1 MLWQKRVAISLVIF
15 SLAQGCSSHSA
26 QTTPTP
32 RGGEGTRQ
40 WEPARR
46 LTFGG
51 SSAQLS
57 YHFTRSLATDQ
68 EGRVHV
74 VWYDTRDGTPQIYY
88 KRSRDNGTT
97 WGPEIHL
104 SPNASPQ
111 EQPAIAADGRSVYVV
126 WHDMRSGYRDVYLKR
141 SVDGGETWGPE
152 MLLSVGGDLA
162 DSMYPAVAVSGAH
175 VHVTFADNRDGPVH
189 VFYTRSTDGGV
200 TWFEDHRLSD
210 NLPSDSWTPSVAVA
224 GEAVYAIWTD
234 TRDGNE
240 EEYFKRSTD
249 GGVTWGPDT
258 RLTYDGVNSWAPV
271 LEVTGQTVHL
281 VWFSQKES
289 AFQPYDAEK
298 KIDELLASMGLPVTP
313 EPRGVVLV
321 RSPKSTKERV
331 EVKRRKIQLEATSW
345 VQHGGDQTQL
355 ERLVREFEQLNKPTV
370 PFEAEKQ
377 LDQAMRLVG
386 LPAQP
391 APPGA
396 EVAYDLN
403 ALRLR
408 TEEKMRKIETA
419 VPAWVHRSGDMKQ
432 LRATLDAYNRLAHFR
447 HPSEEDKER
456 KLDEALQL
464 MGLAF
469 VPEQEV
475 TRVYYLDDLQKRLRE
490 KVQQMQ
496 AALPSW
502 VQRGGRVEQLE
513 ATLRQVEH
521 IFQESM
527 TEWAV
532 YYRRSMDGGM
542 TWDQPVRLTEIPGS
556 CRRPDLA
563 VAGQE
568 VHVVWVDA
576 SSGREGVYY
585 RSSVNGGTTWNPAVR
600 LVSLKAEW
608 GIHPAVE
615 ASGDFVH
622 VLWVDQP
629 DGPPEV
635 YYERQKRTRI
645 VATKKTSS

>member
-1 MLWQKRVAISLVIF
+1 M
-15 SLAQGCSSHSA
+15 
-26 QTTPTP
+26 
-32 RGGEGTRQ
+32 
-40 WEPARR
+40 
-46 LTFGG
+46 
-51 SSAQLS
+51 
-57 YHFTRSLATDQ
+57 
-68 EGRVHV
+68 HV

-88 KRSRDNGTT
+88 RRSRDNGTT
-97 WGPEIHL
+97 WGPEVHL
-104 SPNASPQ
+104 SPSSSPQ

-141 SVDGGETWGPE
+141 SMDGGETWEPE
-152 MLLSVGGDLA
+152 TLLSTGGDLA
-162 DSMYPAVAVSGAH
+162 DSMYPAVAASGSH

-200 TWFEDHRLSD
+200 TWAEDHRLSD
-210 NLPSDSWTPSVAVA
+210 NLPSDSWTPSVEVS
-224 GEAVYAIWTD
+224 GEVVYAIWTD
-234 TRDGNE
+234 TRDEYE

-271 LEVTGQTVHL
+271 LSVTGQTIHL

-298 KIDELLASMGLPVTP
+298 KVDGLLALMGLPVTP
-313 EPRGVVLV
+313 EPRDVVLV
-321 RSPKSTKERV
+321 RSPKNSRERV
-331 EVKRRKIQLEATSW
+331 EAKRRKIQLAATSW
-345 VQHGGDQTQL
+345 VQHGGDRTQL
-355 ERLVREFEQLNKPTV
+355 ERLVHEFEQLNKPAA

-391 APPGA
+391 APPGV

-408 TEEKMRKIETA
+408 TEEKIHRIETV
-419 VPAWVHRSGDMKQ
+419 VPVWVHRSSDMKQ
-432 LRATLDAYNRLAHFR
+432 LRATLDAYNRLTYYR
-447 HPSEEDKER
+447 RPSEEDKEH

-469 VPEQEV
+469 VPEQE
-475 TRVYYLDDLQKRLRE
+475 TIRVYYLDDLQERLRE
-490 KVQQMQ
+490 KIQQIQ
-496 AALPSW
+496 VAVPSW
-502 VQRGGRVEQLE
+502 AQRGGHGEQVE
-513 ATLRQVEH
+513 ATLRQVER

-527 TEWAV
+527 TEWAI
-532 YYRRSMDGGM
+532 YYQRSTDGGM
-542 TWDQPVRLTEIPGS
+542 TWNPPVRLSEIPGF
-556 CRRPDLA
+556 CRRPSLA
-563 VAGQE
+563 VAGPE

-576 SSGREGVYY
+576 TSGREGVYY
-585 RSSVNGGTTWNPAVR
+585 RASADGGATWNPAVR
-600 LVSLKAEW
+600 LVRLKAEW

-615 ASGDFVH
+615 ASADFVH
-622 VLWVDQP
+622 VLWVDQR
-629 DGPPEV
+629 DGPPEI

-645 VATKKTSS
+645 VGTRKTSS